1 MAGLA
6 YILVVFT
13 FKIFT
18 ITMKSI
24 KNLLMTVCLI
34 IGLVAFQAC
43 DEDTNDTVGTS
54 RLQLKLVDEPGDYLE
69 VNVEIIDIQ
78 YKSEEEGG
86 WTSLTPENGYPINVD
101 LTELVAGNDLL
112 LVDEVIPSGIL
123 HQIRLVLSD
132 NNTLVIEGENGD
144 PLEPLEL
151 TTPSAQQSGLKLML
165 DEELEPG
172 FSYTFILDWVVQESI
187 VEAGNSGM
195 YILKPVIN
203 VNTEVNSG
211 TVSGTVIEVIDT
223 IDTPLE
229 NVTVF
234 VYTIDD
240 TLVTDTLTDANGMF
254 MVQGLGADNYKLRID
269 LEGYELYESEE
280 MVIVAGEVL
289 DVGTIE
295 LMLIE

>member
-1 MAGLA
+1 MKINKLLFV
-6 YILVVFT
+6 LVVCF
-13 FKIFT
+13 
-18 ITMKSI
+18 
-24 KNLLMTVCLI
+24 VCLY
-34 IGLVAFQAC
+34 AC
-43 DEDTNDTVGTS
+43 NDDTDNGTS

-69 VNVEIIDIQ
+69 VNIEIIDIQ
-78 YKSEEEGG
+78 YRSEEEGG
-86 WTSLTPENGYPINVD
+86 WTSLNPENGYPINVD

-123 HQIRLVLSD
+123 YQIRLVLSD
-132 NNTLVIEGENGD
+132 NNTLVIEGENG
-144 PLEPLEL
+144 EPGEPIALS
-151 TTPSAQQSGLKLML
+151 TPSAQQSGLKLRL

-203 VNTEVNSG
+203 VNAEVNSG

-229 NVTVF
+229 NVTVM
-234 VYTIDD
+234 VYTLDD
-240 TLVTDTLTDANGMF
+240 TLVTDTLTDTNGMF
-254 MVQGLGADNYKLRID
+254 MVQGLAAGSYKLKID
-269 LEGYELYESEE
+269 QEGYEPYESEE
-280 MVIVAGEVL
+280 IVVVAGEVL

-295 LMLIE
+295 LILIE